1 MHFAFKC
8 SFNTKQSFIKDFSL
22 VEKGTGGRG
31 TVGGG
36 RWEGDGGRWEGY
48 KCVQRVDVQV
58 GVPVK
63 ILRTRNVRF
72 SCNTI

>member
-36 RWEGDGGRWEGY
+36 KD
-48 KCVQRVDVQV
+48 
-58 GVPVK
+58 
-63 ILRTRNVRF
+63 INVCKGWMYRLVYQLKF
-72 SCNTI
+72 